1 MHTGRDEER
10 PLSTAT
16 TTPRIYDPGSA
27 DQLTASSR
35 SDIAPRDPGARESLA
50 RALSLQAVIYGLPS
64 AYQYAS
70 MCTQCA
76 PTGDDNLW
84 ALNEFAHSRQLAG
97 PSYQAFRVP
106 NVDTLYSNAWLDL
119 TQGPALIDL
128 PDFGHRYYTLN
139 FLDAYSNAS
148 NISARTHPGRHRFLI
163 ATTDWTGPVP
173 SGYTVFRVATPL
185 TWILMRVQAFG
196 ADDLANVHRLQNA
209 VRIHHDGDCRRSWPV
224 LSQTDVETSPKA
236 FLRALD
242 TSLRINGI
250 PARDAA
256 HVRQFRF
263 LGIYAGERTIESL
276 DESSDHGMRAGFH
289 DAMQLLAQ
297 SRPLLG
303 EPIGTG
309 WTQVLDKGAH
319 GDNFLARAVM
329 NFVGLA
335 ANVVE
340 ENCSYNTYSDTNGDP
355 LTGAGN
361 RSYRID
367 LTDPP
372 PAQAFWSI
380 TLYEADTGHLYDAPK
395 ARYSVGSGTGPEH
408 PTPLDDPTAITIST
422 EPPTD
427 ASAWLPCP
435 PRPFFLVLRMYQP
448 TAAATTGKWRPP
460 PVLRSTAAPAEDEHR

>member
-1 MHTGRDEER
+1 LPT
-10 PLSTAT
+10 STTA
-16 TTPRIYDPGSA
+16 PRTYDPGSA
-27 DQLTASSR
+27 DQLTASLR
-35 SDIAPRDPGARESLA
+35 PDIAPEDPGARQSLA

-64 AYQYAS
+64 VYQYAS
-70 MCTQCA
+70 MCAQCA

-84 ALNEFAHSRQLAG
+84 TLNEFRHSRQLAG
-97 PSYQAFRVP
+97 PSYRAFRVP

-119 TQGPALIDL
+119 TQGPARLDL

-148 NISARTHPGRHRFLI
+148 NISARTHPSRHRFLI

-173 SGYTVFRVATPL
+173 PGYTLFRVATPL
-185 TWILMRVQAFG
+185 MWILMRIQAFG
-196 ADDLANVHRLQNA
+196 ADDLTNVHQFQNA
-209 VRIHHDGDCRRSWPV
+209 VRIHHDGDRHRSWPV
-224 LSQTDVETSPKA
+224 LSQTHVETSPNA
-236 FLRALD
+236 FLSALD
-242 TSLRINGI
+242 TSLRINGV

-256 HVRQFRF
+256 HIKQFRF
-263 LGIYAGERTIESL
+263 LGICTDDRTLGDL
-276 DESSDHGMRAGFH
+276 DEPSDHGVRAGFH

-340 ENCSYNTYSDTNGDP
+340 ENCSYNTYSDTSGDP
-355 LTGAGN
+355 LTGADD
-361 RSYRID
+361 RAYRID
-367 LTDPP
+367 ITDPP
-372 PAQAFWSI
+372 PAEAFWSI
-380 TLYEADTGHLYDAPK
+380 TLYEAETGRLYDAPN
-395 ARYSVGSGTGPEH
+395 ARYSVGSGTGPGR
-408 PTPLDDPTAITIST
+408 PTPPEGPAAITVST
-422 EPPTD
+422 ERSTD
-427 ASAWLPCP
+427 ASTWLPCP

-448 TAAATTGKWRPP
+448 TTAATTGGWKPP
-460 PVLRSTAAPAEDEHR
+460 PVLRTTAATAGDEHR

>member
-1 MHTGRDEER
+1 M
-10 PLSTAT
+10 PTAT
-16 TTPRIYDPGSA
+16 TTPRTYDPGSA

-35 SDIAPRDPGARESLA
+35 PDIAPADPGAREPLA
-50 RALSLQAVIYGLPS
+50 RALSLQAVVYGLPS

-70 MCTQCA
+70 MCAQCA

-84 ALNEFAHSRQLAG
+84 TLNEFRHSRQLAG

-119 TQGPALIDL
+119 TQGPALLDL
-128 PDFGHRYYTLN
+128 PDFGPRYYTLN

-173 SGYTVFRVATPL
+173 PGRTLFRVTTPL
-185 TWILMRVQAFG
+185 MWILMRIQAFG
-196 ADDLANVHRLQNA
+196 ADDLTNVHKLQNA
-209 VRIHHDGDCRRSWPV
+209 ARIQHDDDDRHRTWPV
-224 LSQTDVETSPKA
+224 LSQTHVETSPKA
-236 FLRALD
+236 FLSALD
-242 TSLRINGI
+242 TSLRINGV

-263 LGIYAGERTIESL
+263 LGLCADDRTPGNL
-276 DESSDHGMRAGFH
+276 DGPSDHGVRAGFH

-303 EPIGTG
+303 EPIGAG

-340 ENCSYNTYSDTNGDP
+340 ENCSYNTYADANGDP
-355 LTGAGN
+355 LTGAGD
-361 RSYRID
+361 RAYRINV
-367 LTDPP
+367 TDPP
-372 PAQAFWSI
+372 PAEAFWSI
-380 TLYEADTGHLYDAPK
+380 TLYEADTGRLYDAPN
-395 ARYSVGSGTGPEH
+395 ARYSVGSGTGPER
-408 PTPLDDPTAITIST
+408 PTPPDGPTAITVST

-427 ASAWLPCP
+427 ASTWLPCP

-448 TAAATTGKWRPP
+448 TAAATTGGWRPP
-460 PVLRSTAAPAEDEHR
+460 PVLRTTAATAGDEHR